1 MTASASRGGR
11 RARRSTRVS
20 QSLQKARERNAEQLA
35 AQKEREQL
43 VEDNLVEFVDA
54 GEIIAAEH
62 AALEDKLDALRRKID
77 HVRAESEQRV
87 VGQHSRQAAA
97 AWAIHEHGGRSA
109 AQVAELLELRSEKEA
124 RRLIKT
130 GRAGIA
136 NRDSCRVRVTGGHEH
151 APNGENVE
159 PPDTVLPEMWSG
171 AGSPDAAMLDRDASQ
186 DGGQRD
192 AG

>member
-1 MTASASRGGR
+1 M
-11 RARRSTRVS
+11 S

-77 HVRAESEQRV
+77 YVRAESEQRV
-87 VGQHSRQAAA
+87 AGQHSRQAAA

-124 RRLIKT
+124 RRLINT
-130 GRAGIA
+130 GRSGNA
-136 NRDSCRVRVTGGHEH
+136 NRDSSPVRVTGEHEP
-151 APNGENVE
+151 APHGEDAE
-159 PPDTVLPEMWSG
+159 PPDTVP
-171 AGSPDAAMLDRDASQ
+171 
-186 DGGQRD
+186 QR
-192 AG
+192 